1 MNVRRPIF
9 SGIALCTSLL
19 FSVPADVVAQTAVAA
34 QSAGKI
40 TTVLPI
46 VNVVR
51 GPQMIPAS
59 ASQEVFWGDV
69 VNTGHLARA
78 RVALN
83 DGSVLSVGSD
93 SNLAISKHDAAE
105 QQTDLELNYG
115 RVRANAVKLVK
126 PKANF
131 QIRTSSGVAGV
142 VGTDF
147 EVSTENDTTRIV
159 VFDGKVKFCAL
170 VSEEKKRDEEE
181 PGIDSGIPAPNVQDD
196 QDQNKR
202 KRRVFLGPCV
212 VVAAGATSDVHF
224 NSAPSQPVPATPLTV
239 SDAVNATSPTGS
251 GAGAGG
257 GAAGGGAGAG
267 GAAGGGIGA
276 AGGAIAGVSAA
287 VAAAVAT
294 AVVRSVATTK
304 TCAPPPTGG
313 AAPRANC
320 VSRTGVNRLP
330 GQR

>member
-19 FSVPADVVAQTAVAA
+19 LAVPANVGAQAA
-34 QSAGKI
+34 QPAGKI

-51 GPQMIPAS
+51 AAQQIPAN

-69 VNTGHLARA
+69 INTGHLARA
-78 RVALN
+78 RVGLN

-93 SNLAISKHDAAE
+93 SNLEITKHDAAE

-126 PKANF
+126 PKGSF
-131 QIRTSSGVAGV
+131 QIRTPSGVAGV

-147 EVSTENDTTRIV
+147 EISTENDTTRIV
-159 VFDGKVKFCAL
+159 VFEGKVRFCAL
-170 VSEEKKRDEEE
+170 VSEEKKKEGEQE
-181 PGIDSGIPAPNVQDD
+181 PGVEEQVPAPNVQEPGGDD
-196 QDQNKR
+196 QDQQKKR

-212 VVAAGATSDVHF
+212 IVAAGAASNVHF

-239 SDAVNATSPTGS
+239 TEAVNATSPTG
-251 GAGAGG
+251 GAGAGA
-257 GAAGGGAGAG
+257 GAAGAG
-267 GAAGGGIGA
+267 GAAGGGVGA
-276 AGGAIAGVSAA
+276 AGGAIVGVSAGI
-287 VAAAVAT
+287 AATVAT
-294 AVVRSVATTK
+294 VVVRSVATTK
-304 TCAPPPTGG
+304 TCAPPPPAGG

-320 VSRTGVNRLP
+320 VKKAGVSRLP